1 MKVGIGLR
9 PRLWLLALHT
19 VPDVGALQEADFI
32 ARWLIMGRAAVLV
45 MTAVSALLGGLFAQL
60 SGVFDPVRFLAATCG
75 LLMAHFASNLANDYF
90 DFIQGKDTAD
100 SPRVRY
106 GPHPLAH
113 RGVSP
118 AGLLLATALSLAG
131 AALAGLYLTWVTGP
145 GVLAFAL
152 LGLLILLGYTGGP
165 LPLKYVGL
173 GELAVLV
180 VWGPLMVGGTYYSQA
195 GFVPVWVFFSS
206 LPYALGVTTVLLG
219 KHLDKVEFDR
229 GRRVRTLPVILGEA
243 GARRLTQGLIVL
255 MYVTA
260 VGAALWQGFP
270 GMLAVLLNLGGAF
283 KTLKFL
289 EQPRPPDRPLW
300 YVGGTFLHNRRFGLL
315 LVGGLLAEVALRLA
329 LGR

>member
-1 MKVGIGLR
+1 V
-9 PRLWLLALHT
+9 
-19 VPDVGALQEADFI
+19 
-32 ARWLIMGRAAVLV
+32 AA
-45 MTAVSALLGGLFAQL
+45 
-60 SGVFDPVRFLAATCG
+60 CG
-75 LLMAHFASNLANDYF
+75 LLLAHFASNLANDYF
-90 DFIQGKDTAD
+90 DFIQGKDTPE

-113 RGVSP
+113 HGASP
-118 AGLLLATALSLAG
+118 TGLLLATAFSLAG
-131 AALAGLYLTWVTGP
+131 AALAGLYLTLAAGP
-145 GVLAFAL
+145 GVLAFA
-152 LGLLILLGYTGGP
+152 LLGYTGGP

-173 GELAVLV
+173 GELAVLI

-195 GFVPVWVFFSS
+195 GFVPAWVFFGS

-219 KHLDKVEFDR
+219 KHLDKVDFDR
-229 GRRVRTLPVILGEA
+229 GGQVRTLPVILGEA
-243 GARRLTQGLIVL
+243 GARRLTQGRVVL

-315 LVGGLLAEVALRLA
+315 LVGGLLVEVLVRLI